1 MSTIWYSKGFIIL
14 TMLNVIS
21 HFLWSL
27 CFDPIRWILQKII
40 YKKTVTSS
48 TSNTSSV
55 IIKISDVI
63 TNNNDVIHKHQWRHP
78 QEELW
83 LYHQTPVKS
92 LTKASDAITSK
103 PMTSSLPKTSDVII
117 KQQQRF
123 EVEKGR
129 RSSSFSCLVVCIET
143 TSED

>member
-55 IIKISDVI
+55 I
-63 TNNNDVIHKHQWRHP
+63 HKHQWRHP

-103 PMTSSLPKTSDVII
+103 PMTSSLSKTSDVII